1 MSLIYLIFTPIIV
14 FFLNKFLKKNKI
26 FYNYS
31 GDSHQKFVGE
41 KFVPLTGGFYL
52 IIFFS
57 IIMMLNYLVLY
68 FFLISIFFI
77 GILSD
82 IKFISSPIKRLILQ
96 TLLTIFFIYMLE
108 LYVTSTKV
116 ILIDEMLANF
126 YFSIF
131 FTSFCLIILMNGSN
145 FIDGLNGLVLG
156 YYLIILLT
164 LYNLDMFS
172 NFHLSNEFFS
182 YLIYLIIILLIFNF
196 FNIFYLGDSGTYL
209 LSCFVGCVLI
219 AIYNQNQIFSP
230 FFVVLLLWYPCFE
243 NLFSI
248 IRKFKIKKS
257 PIDAD
262 SKHLHQLIF
271 YFLKK
276 KFKRNNLITNN
287 CSSIIINLYNL
298 IIFFTAKSYIHN
310 TQFLIFLLLL
320 NITVYTFFY
329 VKLFNSKYKID

>member
-1 MSLIYLIFTPIIV
+1 
-14 FFLNKFLKKNKI
+14 
-26 FYNYS
+26 
-31 GDSHQKFVGE
+31 
-41 KFVPLTGGFYL
+41 
-52 IIFFS
+52 
-57 IIMMLNYLVLY
+57 
-68 FFLISIFFI
+68 
-77 GILSD
+77 
-82 IKFISSPIKRLILQ
+82 
-96 TLLTIFFIYMLE
+96 
-108 LYVTSTKV
+108 
-116 ILIDEMLANF
+116 
-126 YFSIF
+126 
-131 FTSFCLIILMNGSN
+131 
-145 FIDGLNGLVLG
+145 
-156 YYLIILLT
+156 
-164 LYNLDMFS
+164 MFS